1 MKFNL
6 AISLLVHVVIFA
18 FLNIHKNEKS
28 SDELISSVS
37 VISQNYYDALI
48 SRKPDINHNLIQKQP
63 DVIKLEEEL
72 DFDIANPNEKFIN
85 IEKKVLAKLDNVEL
99 DLFKQN
105 LKLPE
110 NQIPNIQNKNL
121 YEFKS
126 SHSIQVSEN
135 HKLDIDKSFFE
146 REKGLG
152 FKVPILQ
159 NQDNLPED
167 EIMKFFSNN
176 KIKYRDVKNS
186 NADILF
192 SANKYLKKSE
202 KILENKIKLS
212 GNSYFNKSTNSPNLD
227 DFSNQ
232 LVRLASNKI
241 IKELVFRK
249 YDQTNQNYKQTN
261 TNVKSNTVQ
270 QNNSQVAKSL
280 KEWGNLILVVINSKI
295 KYPKIALNKNISGQV
310 LVRLKISTKGNLK
323 TIKILKS
330 SGFSILDNEVLRAI
344 KTTNYF
350 PSAPKPLDS
359 KNYTFKLPVKFEI

>member
-1 MKFNL
+1 MKISL
-6 AISLLVHVVIFA
+6 AISLLVHLVIFA
-18 FLNIHKNEKS
+18 FLNIYKYEKS

-48 SRKPDINHNLIQKQP
+48 SKRPDINLNLIQKQP
-63 DVIKLEEEL
+63 DIIKLEEEL
-72 DFDIANPNEKFIN
+72 DFDIVNPNEKFIN
-85 IEKKVLAKLDNVEL
+85 FEKKVLAKLEDYEL
-99 DLFKQN
+99 NLFKQN
-105 LKLPE
+105 LKLPV
-110 NQIPNIQNKNL
+110 NQIPNIQNENL

-135 HKLDIDKSFFE
+135 HKLTIDKMIFE
-146 REKGLG
+146 REKGLR

-159 NQDNLPED
+159 NLDNSPENR
-167 EIMKFFSNN
+167 IMTVFSNN
-176 KIKYRDVKNS
+176 QIKYRDVKNS

-192 SANKYLKKSE
+192 PANKYLKKSE
-202 KILENKIKLS
+202 KISENKIKLS
-212 GNSYFNKSTNSPNLD
+212 ENSYFNKSTNSPNLD

-232 LVRLASNKI
+232 LARLDSHNIK
-241 IKELVFRK
+241 KELVFRK
-249 YDQTNQNYKQTN
+249 YDQTDQNYKQTN
-261 TNVKSNTVQ
+261 INDKSNTIQ
-270 QNNSQVAKSL
+270 QNNNQVAKSL
-280 KEWGNLILVVINSKI
+280 KEWGNLILLVINSKI
-295 KYPKIALNKNISGQV
+295 KYPQIALNKKIGGQV

-323 TIKILKS
+323 TIKILES

>member
-1 MKFNL
+1 MKISL
-6 AISLLVHVVIFA
+6 AISLLIHLIIFA
-18 FLNIHKNEKS
+18 FLNIYKYEKS

-37 VISQNYYDALI
+37 VISQNYYDAFI
-48 SRKPDINHNLIQKQP
+48 SNKPDINHNLIQKQP
-63 DVIKLEEEL
+63 DIIKLEEEL
-72 DFDIANPNEKFIN
+72 DFDIVNPNDKFIN
-85 IEKKVLAKLDNVEL
+85 YEKKVLAKLDNFEL

-135 HKLDIDKSFFE
+135 HKLTIDKSIFGG
-146 REKGLG
+146 EKELG

-159 NQDNLPED
+159 NLDNSSENR
-167 EIMKFFSNN
+167 IMSVFSDNQ
-176 KIKYRDVKNS
+176 IKYKDVKNS
-186 NADILF
+186 SADLLF
-192 SANKYLKKSE
+192 SANKYLNKSE
-202 KILENKIKLS
+202 QILENKIKLS
-212 GNSYFNKSTNSPNLD
+212 GNYYFNKPTNSPNLD

-232 LVRLASNKI
+232 LARLDSHNIK
-241 IKELVFRK
+241 KELVFRK
-249 YDQTNQNYKQTN
+249 YYQKNQNYKQTN
-261 TNVKSNTVQ
+261 INDKSNTIK

-323 TIKILKS
+323 TIKILES

-350 PSAPKPLDS
+350 PAAPKPLDS

>member
-1 MKFNL
+1 MKISL
-6 AISLLVHVVIFA
+6 AISLLIHLIIFA
-18 FLNIHKNEKS
+18 FLNIYKYEKS

-37 VISQNYYDALI
+37 VISQNYYDAFI
-48 SRKPDINHNLIQKQP
+48 SKKPDINYNLIQKQP
-63 DVIKLEEEL
+63 DIIKLEEEL
-72 DFDIANPNEKFIN
+72 DFDIVNPNDQLIN
-85 IEKKVLAKLDNVEL
+85 YEKKVLAKLDNFEL

-135 HKLDIDKSFFE
+135 HKLTIDKSIFGG
-146 REKGLG
+146 EKELG

-159 NQDNLPED
+159 NLDNSSENR
-167 EIMKFFSNN
+167 IMSVFSDNQ
-176 KIKYRDVKNS
+176 IKYKDVKNS
-186 NADILF
+186 SADLLF
-192 SANKYLKKSE
+192 SANKYLNKSE
-202 KILENKIKLS
+202 QILENKIKLS
-212 GNSYFNKSTNSPNLD
+212 GNYYFNKPTNSPNLD

-232 LVRLASNKI
+232 LARLDSHNIK
-241 IKELVFRK
+241 KELVFRK
-249 YDQTNQNYKQTN
+249 YYQTNQNYKQTN
-261 TNVKSNTVQ
+261 INDKSNTIK

-323 TIKILKS
+323 TIKILES

-350 PSAPKPLDS
+350 PAAPKPLDS